1 MRELIE
7 DTLALAREKG
17 AAFADLRITQ
27 GEGITIQVQ
36 DGQADKIAS
45 GSSRGAGLRV
55 LVEGAWGFA
64 PTNNINRAEL
74 AQCVADAVA
83 MARAA
88 SGDVTEPGVVAEVA
102 PVEAQVK
109 AKYEVDP
116 RGVPLDERVAAIFAL
131 EQRARSQDP
140 EHIVNTRAS
149 YADGAGRM
157 YLGNTFGTYIEYE
170 TVRCSVGLMVTAQ
183 EGEVRQWA
191 AEHKANAC
199 GYELLRDIDADEFA
213 GEAAQ
218 QAIDLLA
225 AALPP
230 AGKFE
235 VIIDPQ
241 ICGLLVHEAF
251 GHNCEADAVWSGNSI
266 LEGKIGQPVASELV
280 TIVDD
285 PTLPDA
291 NGSFEYD
298 HEGVRGE
305 RHVLVQDGILQ
316 GYLHSLE
323 TAARFSVA
331 PNGAAR
337 AMGHMHSPVVR
348 MSNTF
353 IEPGDSTLEEMMA
366 DIKHGLYLK
375 GGSWGYVFTARG
387 QFTCNVQQAY
397 AIENGRLGQRYRN
410 VNIAGMTVETLEGV
424 TAVGND
430 LEFRLGGTCG
440 KHGQGVPVDTGGPHI
455 RVREVV
461 VGGQQDLME

>member
-7 DTLALAREKG
+7 KTLALAQEKG
-17 AAFADLRITQ
+17 ADFADLRITA
-27 GEGITIQVQ
+27 GEAMTIEVQ
-36 DGQADKIAS
+36 DGRADKISSAAS
-45 GSSRGAGLRV
+45 HGAGLRV
-55 LVEGAWGFA
+55 LVDGAWGFT
-64 PTNNINRAEL
+64 PTNNVSPEEL
-74 AQCVADAVA
+74 SQCVEDAVA

-88 SGDVTEPGVVAEVA
+88 SADVTEPGVVAEVE

-109 AKYEVDP
+109 TQYQIDP
-116 RGVPLDERVAAIFAL
+116 RGVPLDERVARIFEL
-131 EQRARSQDP
+131 EQRARSQDA
-140 EHIVNTRAS
+140 ERIINTRAS
-149 YADGAGRM
+149 YADGAGQM

-170 TVRCSVGLMVTAQ
+170 TVRCSVGLAVTAQ

-191 AEHKANAC
+191 AERKANAC
-199 GYELLRDIDADEFA
+199 GYELLRDIDPDEFA
-213 GEAAQ
+213 GETAQ
-218 QAIDLLA
+218 QAVDLLA

-241 ICGLLVHEAF
+241 ICGLFVHEAF

-266 LEGKIGQPVASELV
+266 LEGKIGEPVAAEIV
-280 TIVDD
+280 TIIDD
-285 PTLPDA
+285 PTLPEA

-298 HEGVRGE
+298 HEGVQAQ

-316 GYLHSLE
+316 GYLHNLE
-323 TAARFSVA
+323 TAARFGVA

-337 AMGHMHSPVVR
+337 AMGHTSTPLVR

-353 IEPGDSTLEEMMA
+353 IAPGDNTLEEMIA

-375 GGSWGYVFTARG
+375 GGNWGYVFTARG

-410 VNIAGMTVETLEGV
+410 VSISGMTLETLQGV
-424 TAVGND
+424 IAVGND
-430 LEFRLGGTCG
+430 IEFRAAGTCG
-440 KHGQGVPVDTGGPHI
+440 KDGQGVPVDTGGPHL

-461 VGGQQDLME
+461 VGGQ